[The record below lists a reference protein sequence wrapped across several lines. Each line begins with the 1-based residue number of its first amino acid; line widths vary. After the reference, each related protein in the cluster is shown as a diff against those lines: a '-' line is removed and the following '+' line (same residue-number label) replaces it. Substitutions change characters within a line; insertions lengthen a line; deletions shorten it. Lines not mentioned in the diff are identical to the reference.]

1 MARRVYIR
9 EIYFYVMCLIA
20 VILFI
25 VGLVTTFD
33 SSINYVKPVT
43 YMTRASMMPVY
54 KSPEYSDMTQEQ
66 IDKLIDEEIA
76 LQVSNEKINALKG
89 IFRGALLIIIAVPL
103 FSVHWVKAQA
113 MWRLNTGDE

>member
-33 SSINYVKPVT
+33 S
-43 YMTRASMMPVY
+43 
-54 KSPEYSDMTQEQ
+54 
-66 IDKLIDEEIA
+66 
-76 LQVSNEKINALKG
+76 
-89 IFRGALLIIIAVPL
+89 
-103 FSVHWVKAQA
+103 
-113 MWRLNTGDE
+113 

>member
-9 EIYFYVMCLIA
+9 EIYFYIMCLIA

-33 SSINYVKPVT
+33 SAVNYVKPVT
-43 YMTRASMMPVY
+43 YMTKASMIPVY
-54 KSPEYSDMTQEQ
+54 KTPEYSDMSQEE

-76 LQVSNEKINALKG
+76 MQIENEQVNAVKG
-89 IFRGALLIIIAVPL
+89 IFRGLLLIIIAIPL
-103 FSVHWVKAQA
+103 FIFHWVKAQA
-113 MWRLNTGDE
+113 MWRMNFSDE